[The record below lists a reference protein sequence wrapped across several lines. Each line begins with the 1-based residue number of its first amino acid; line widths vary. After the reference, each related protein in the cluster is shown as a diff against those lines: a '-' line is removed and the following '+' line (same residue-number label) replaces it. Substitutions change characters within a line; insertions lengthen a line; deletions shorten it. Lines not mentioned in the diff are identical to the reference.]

1 LKPRVKATRHESGLP
16 YDAPDGEVEEI
27 TLAEQVYRSL
37 RRDLISGSIEPGQS
51 LRLEFLKQRYGIS
64 FSPIREALNRLQSE
78 RMVVSTAS
86 RGFRVAPFSREE
98 MWDAAETRILIDCEA
113 MRRSLKNGDD
123 VWETRLVAAYHAL
136 NLAAK
141 RVQDMPAPDDEASEM
156 LEQRHLEFHRALI
169 AACGSRWL
177 MELSVQMYTQTE
189 RYRRPTL
196 RGRSGWGDVGR
207 DVGREHQDLMDAALA
222 RDSKR
227 AVALLAEHYRKTVA
241 LIERFAPFKDIASHA
256 PQET

>member
-1 LKPRVKATRHESGLP
+1 MKPRVKATRQEPGRP
-16 YDAPDGEVEEI
+16 YDAPGGVVEEI

-37 RRDLISGSIEPGQS
+37 RRDLISGEIEPGQS

-113 MRRSLKNGDD
+113 MRRSLRNGDD
-123 VWETRLVAAYHAL
+123 AWETRLVAAFHAL

-141 RVQDMPAPDDEASEM
+141 RAHELPEPDEEASEM
-156 LEQRHLEFHRALI
+156 LEQRHLDFHRALI

-177 MELSVQMYTQTE
+177 MELSLQMYTQTE

-196 RGRSGWGDVGR
+196 RGRSGWGDIDR

-222 RDSKR
+222 RDSDR
-227 AVALLAEHYRKTVA
+227 AAALLAEHYRTTVA
-241 LIERFAPFKDIASHA
+241 LIERFASFKDVASHD
-256 PQET
+256 PQEA

>member
-1 LKPRVKATRHESGLP
+1 MKPRVKATRQSPERS
-16 YDAPDGEVEEI
+16 YDALGGGVEEI
-27 TLAEQVYRSL
+27 TLAEQVYRAL
-37 RRDLISGSIEPGQS
+37 RRDLISGEIEPGQS

-123 VWETRLVAAYHAL
+123 AWETRLVAAYHAL

-141 RVQDMPAPDDEASEM
+141 RVQGMPEPDAEASEL
-156 LEQRHLEFHRALI
+156 LEQRHLDFHQALI
-169 AACGSRWL
+169 GACGSRWL
-177 MELSVQMYTQTE
+177 TELSMQMYTQTE

-196 RGRSGWGDVGR
+196 RGRSGWGDIDR
-207 DVGREHQDLMDAALA
+207 DVGREHQELMDAALA
-222 RDSKR
+222 RDSER
-227 AVALLAEHYRKTVA
+227 AVRLLAEHYRTTVA
-241 LIERFAPFKDIASHA
+241 LIERFASFNDEPSHE
-256 PQET
+256 PQDA

>member
-1 LKPRVKATRHESGLP
+1 
-16 YDAPDGEVEEI
+16 YDALGGGVEEI
-27 TLAEQVYRSL
+27 TLAEQVYRAL
-37 RRDLISGSIEPGQS
+37 RRDLISGEIEPGQS

-123 VWETRLVAAYHAL
+123 AWETRLVAAYHAL

-141 RVQDMPAPDDEASEM
+141 RVQGMPEPDAEASEL
-156 LEQRHLEFHRALI
+156 LEQRHLDFHQALI
-169 AACGSRWL
+169 GACGSRWL
-177 MELSVQMYTQTE
+177 TELSMQMYTQTE
-189 RYRRPTL
+189 RYRRP
-196 RGRSGWGDVGR
+196 
-207 DVGREHQDLMDAALA
+207 
-222 RDSKR
+222 
-227 AVALLAEHYRKTVA
+227 
-241 LIERFAPFKDIASHA
+241 
-256 PQET
+256 